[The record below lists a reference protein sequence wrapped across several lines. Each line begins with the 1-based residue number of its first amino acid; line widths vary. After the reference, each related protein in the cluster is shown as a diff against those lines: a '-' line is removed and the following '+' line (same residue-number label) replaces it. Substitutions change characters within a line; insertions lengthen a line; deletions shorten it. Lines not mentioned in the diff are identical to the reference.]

1 MASGVVFRAVVV
13 VYLKLRS
20 NVGLR
25 IFFLTGILQ
34 QQPHPDLPSRLHF
47 ISAPR
52 YLHAPFPSLLYAA
65 VNRLANILFETAVY
79 DISGRVL
86 FEPDID

>member
-25 IFFLTGILQ
+25 ILFLTGIL

-47 ISAPR
+47 ISVPR
-52 YLHAPFPSLLYAA
+52 YFHAPFPSLLYAA

-86 FEPDID
+86 FEPDIE